1 MMLTTCEVKVRLLA
15 AGGRPRL
22 PAPALLG
29 GSRVRGTGSG
39 VTVEAAGGT
48 SWSSVEVSP
57 VSRGSSTC
65 TCLLPLAPAPA
76 PAPAPCLSCR
86 KAGSG
91 GGVGGDTGPLLALA
105 QLSEIQWKLQ

>member
-29 GSRVRGTGSG
+29 GSRARGTGSG

-57 VSRGSSTC
+57 VSRGSSSC
-65 TCLLPLAPAPA
+65 TCLLPL
-76 PAPAPCLSCR
+76 APAPCLSCR